1 MKYSCS
7 RLSARQQKNVVCL
20 LSLSLLSL
28 SLLSL
33 SLLLI
38 RRKTLKTIPTPS
50 PFTTA
55 AFVF

>member
-7 RLSARQQKNVVCL
+7 RLCARQQKNVVCL
-20 LSLSLLSL
+20 LSP

-38 RRKTLKTIPTPS
+38 RRKTLETIPTPS

>member
-7 RLSARQQKNVVCL
+7 RLCARQQKNVVCL
-20 LSLSLLSL
+20 LSLSLL
-28 SLLSL
+28 
-33 SLLLI
+33 LI
-38 RRKTLKTIPTPS
+38 RRKTLETIPAPS